1 MKTLS
6 AHFSCKR
13 IAGVALASCLFASNL
28 GHATP
33 SERELNTG
41 LTEAEVQAF
50 LKQIKEASAAKDPK
64 AMAKLVKF
72 PLRLNGKKKVRS
84 SRRLIARYDK
94 VFNDVVT
101 KAIEGQRYETLF
113 SNYQGVMIGD
123 GQIWFKK
130 VCRTSECT
138 AQAPRIISVNNE

>member
-50 LKQIKEASAAKDPK
+50 LKQ
-64 AMAKLVKF
+64 
-72 PLRLNGKKKVRS
+72 
-84 SRRLIARYDK
+84 SRRPVRRKIQK
-94 VFNDVVT
+94 PWP
-101 KAIEGQRYETLF
+101 
-113 SNYQGVMIGD
+113 S
-123 GQIWFKK
+123 W
-130 VCRTSECT
+130 
-138 AQAPRIISVNNE
+138 

>member
-1 MKTLS
+1 
-6 AHFSCKR
+6 
-13 IAGVALASCLFASNL
+13 
-28 GHATP
+28 
-33 SERELNTG
+33 
-41 LTEAEVQAF
+41 
-50 LKQIKEASAAKDPK
+50 
-64 AMAKLVKF
+64 MAKLVKF